1 MLEMSHKQIF
11 GLRVILF
18 NYKIKIDNS
27 NESNLIQ
34 NTCSFYSLLTMN
46 SHGAVL
52 LGFVYVLN
60 MAVIKLKSKKCQ
72 NVTWELRL
80 EREVVPWA
88 IMVYKEMTLQ
98 LHYF

>member
-11 GLRVILF
+11 GFRVILF

-60 MAVIKLKSKKCQ
+60 MAVIKLK
-72 NVTWELRL
+72 
-80 EREVVPWA
+80 
-88 IMVYKEMTLQ
+88 IKEMSKCHLGAEVRKGSCP
-98 LHYF
+98 LGNHGL